1 MNILKI
7 VLLSSSSALALF
19 ILTKL
24 MGNKEMSQL
33 SMFDYI
39 IGITIGSIAAE
50 MSTALEDD
58 FMQPLIAMIVYAIIA
73 IIISFVSCKSLK
85 IRRKVS
91 GNSLVLIDNGVIY
104 EKNFK
109 KAKLDIN
116 EFLIQCRTNGYF
128 NISDIQTAILEPNG
142 KISFLPV
149 ATKRPATPEDLNI
162 SVPTDNIVT
171 NIILDG
177 IILKENL
184 YRIGN
189 DEIWLQKQLD
199 SQKINNVK
207 DVFLAICDNNN
218 NLIIYKKNEKQNSHD
233 FFRIDIDCK
242 RTNNEKPLQAA
253 APLCQNFGD
262 SPNQPR
268 FLRFSGQSP

>member
-1 MNILKI
+1 MVVHAKSAFSFLEKALFHYINFYFEDKLYINLFITQMEVFMNILKI

-58 FMQPLIAMIVYAIIA
+58 FMQPLVAMIVYAIIA

-85 IRRKVS
+85 MRRKIS
-91 GNSLVLIDNGVIY
+91 GNSLMLLDNGIIY

-116 EFLIQCRTNGYF
+116 EFLIQCRTNGFF
-128 NISDIQTAILEPNG
+128 NVSDIQTAILEPNG

-149 ATKRPATPEDLNI
+149 ANKRPATPGDLNI
-162 SVPTDNIVT
+162 TVPTDNIVT

-199 SQKINNVK
+199 SQNINNVK
-207 DVFLAICDNNN
+207 DVFLAVCDNNN
-218 NLIIYKKNEKQNSHD
+218 NLIVYKKNEKQNSHD
-233 FFRIDIDCK
+233 FF
-242 RTNNEKPLQAA
+242 
-253 APLCQNFGD
+253 G
-262 SPNQPR
+262 
-268 FLRFSGQSP
+268 